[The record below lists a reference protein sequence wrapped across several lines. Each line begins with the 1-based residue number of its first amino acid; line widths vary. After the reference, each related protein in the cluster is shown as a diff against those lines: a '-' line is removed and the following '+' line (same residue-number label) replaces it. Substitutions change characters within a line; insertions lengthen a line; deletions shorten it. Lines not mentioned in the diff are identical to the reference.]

1 MEPSRHALTHRP
13 QNKLADHPARTG
25 FSRRHQDMKKTGLLL
40 AAGAIMLASAVA
52 SAQTPMRI
60 RGTITS
66 LDGDVLSVKTRDGKD
81 LKVNLAPN
89 LAVAAAKA
97 VTLADLKPG
106 AYVGSTAKKNAAG
119 VLVASEV
126 HELPPQ
132 APPGHP
138 HWDTAPGDTMTNA
151 NLAKVVKTANGNE
164 LTLEYKGGSQTIL
177 VPDGTPIVVF
187 VPGDKSLLVP
197 VATIFTG
204 AQVAGDGKSTTGRVA
219 VSKDG
224 VKPPK

>member
-1 MEPSRHALTHRP
+1 MEAWLPAFTHRS
-13 QNKLADHPARTG
+13 QDKLADHPARTG
-25 FSRRHQDMKKTGLLL
+25 LSRRFQDMKKTGLLL
-40 AAGAIMLASAVA
+40 AGVLMLASAAA

-89 LAVAAAKA
+89 FAVAAAKA
-97 VTLADLKPG
+97 VTLADFKPG

-132 APPGHP
+132 AAPGHTP
-138 HWDTAPGDTMTNA
+138 WDTAPGDTMTNA

-177 VPDGTPIVVF
+177 VPDGTPIVAF
-187 VPGDKSLLVP
+187 VPGDRSLLVP
-197 VATIFTG
+197 GATIFTG
-204 AQVAGDGKSTTGRVA
+204 AQVAADGKITTGRVA

-224 VKPPK
+224 VKPPQ